1 MTGKATSGP
10 HRHLSKSAWVVLQV
24 LAHEVG
30 EFSCKLLL
38 AARPEH
44 NTGDDDGHVDLA
56 GDILLSPERTPGRKP
71 AGASHSASAAA
82 TECRANTGCGTT
94 NQEEDASCVEVCGRL

>member
-44 NTGDDDGHVDLA
+44 NTWDDDGHVDLA
-56 GDILLSPERTPGRKP
+56 GDILLSAERSSGREA
-71 AGASHSASAAA
+71 AGASPSAPAPA

-94 NQEEDASCVEVCGRL
+94 DQEEDAGC